1 MLCLF
6 HSWETFL
13 YSRKLVTFS
22 TWDPKNSDFIFIA
35 QLTFNQEMKGAP
47 LLFHKLRLLI
57 FFWGLFAG
65 SAYST
70 ASCVG
75 YDEKQ

>member
-1 MLCLF
+1 
-6 HSWETFL
+6 
-13 YSRKLVTFS
+13 
-22 TWDPKNSDFIFIA
+22 
-35 QLTFNQEMKGAP
+35 MKGAP
-47 LLFHKLRLLI
+47 LLFHELRLLI

-70 ASCVG
+70 ASYVG